1 MIHRTLIHTTNKGSN
16 HVQYRTFP
24 YHQTPLKKSTFKL
37 TPTNNDNDY
46 KKAIHPH
53 LSINNIFPI
62 HDPPNTNKN
71 HQPTPQHMSR
81 SSVVEQRRNAV
92 QNSQDH
98 QSTASIASVKNKI
111 DINIQEPSLPTRPL
125 EGDDA
130 EEAAEKYIS
139 IIDHNIRSTFQS
151 HLYGTEQIALNDLNF
166 DKIDD
171 DDVRE
176 AGSIW
181 GSIARPVP
189 LPPMIQSQAL
199 EDSIAYSTR

>member
-1 MIHRTLIHTTNKGSN
+1 
-16 HVQYRTFP
+16 
-24 YHQTPLKKSTFKL
+24 
-37 TPTNNDNDY
+37 
-46 KKAIHPH
+46 
-53 LSINNIFPI
+53 
-62 HDPPNTNKN
+62 
-71 HQPTPQHMSR
+71 MSR
-81 SSVVEQRRNAV
+81 SSVIEQRRHAV

-111 DINIQEPSLPTRPL
+111 DINIQEPILPTRPL

-151 HLYGTEQIALNDLNF
+151 HLYETEQIALNDLNF

-171 DDVRE
+171 DDVPE

-181 GSIARPVP
+181 
-189 LPPMIQSQAL
+189 LL
-199 EDSIAYSTR
+199 LF